1 MLPVPI
7 DDKANGSK
15 EKAVGR
21 IIGDNARKSLS
32 KVFGK

>member
-15 EKAVGR
+15 EKAVGE
-21 IIGDNARKSLS
+21 ITGDNARKSLS